1 MTMKKE
7 VSTFTDNKLKRWLTR
22 YTKSLGQKFVYSALL
37 LFYAYKRSDTPSWA
51 KNIIIG
57 ALGYV
62 LAPIDSIPDLTP
74 FLGFTDDLGVMTF
87 GLVSIACYVNDEVR
101 VKARE
106 QLKAFFSEI
115 DEESL
120 VVVDEVL

>member
-1 MTMKKE
+1 MNKEKITFSGKTLKK
-7 VSTFTDNKLKRWLTR
+7 WLHK
-22 YTKSLGQKFVYSALL
+22 YTNSLGQKFVYSVLL
-37 LFYAYKRSDTPSWA
+37 LVYAYKRSDTPSWA

-74 FLGFTDDLGVMTF
+74 FLGFTDDLGVLTF

-101 VKARE
+101 VKARK
-106 QLKAFFSEI
+106 QLKAFFNEI
-115 DEESL
+115 DEDSL
-120 VVVDEVL
+120 AGVDDVL

>member
-7 VSTFTDNKLKRWLTR
+7 VSTFTDNKLKRWLNR

-101 VKARE
+101 GKARE

>member
-1 MTMKKE
+1 MKREKFTFDG
-7 VSTFTDNKLKRWLTR
+7 STLKKWLHK
-22 YTKSLGQKFVYSALL
+22 YTKSLSQKFVYSVLL
-37 LFYAYKRSDTPSWA
+37 LVYAYKRSDTPSWA

-62 LAPIDSIPDLTP
+62 LAPIDTIPDLTP
-74 FLGFTDDLGVMTF
+74 FLGFTDDLGVLTF

-101 VKARE
+101 VKARK
-106 QLKAFFSEI
+106 QLSAFFNEI

-120 VVVDEVL
+120 AGVDEVL